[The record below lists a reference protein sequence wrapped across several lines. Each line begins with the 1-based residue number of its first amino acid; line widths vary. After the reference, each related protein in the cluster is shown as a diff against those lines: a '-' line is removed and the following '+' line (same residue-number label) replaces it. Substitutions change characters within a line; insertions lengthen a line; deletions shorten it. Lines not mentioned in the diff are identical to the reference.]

1 MSHKQGD
8 LLIMGEPQ
16 DRSHRDE
23 EHQQQLQPHSNIV
36 MVGKDYRVGKKIGNG
51 NFGELRLGKNLQ
63 TNEHVAIKMESTTR
77 SHGTWLP
84 LEYKFYRMMGSV
96 LGVPKCYYF
105 GQCGKYNALVIE
117 LLGLSLEDLFGLC
130 DNRFSLKTVL
140 MIAIQTVTR
149 VEAVHN
155 AKLVYRDIKPENF
168 LIGRQSTHR
177 DKIVHIVDFGLAKEY
192 IDPLTGRHIP
202 FKDHKSLTGTVR
214 YMSINTHLGREQ
226 SRRDDLEALGHMFM
240 YFLRGTLP
248 WQGLRADSLKERYK
262 KIGEVKR
269 STTVEELCGN
279 YPEAFATY
287 MRYSRGLE
295 FFEEP
300 DYDYLR
306 MLFADCLTQKGW
318 ENDGEYDW
326 TPKLRRRANH

>member
-1 MSHKQGD
+1 MSKHGD
-8 LLIMGEPQ
+8 VMVMADAQ
-16 DRSHRDE
+16 DRTHRDDD
-23 EHQQQLQPHSNIV
+23 HQQQLQPHSNIV

-155 AKLVYRDIKPENF
+155 AKLVYR
-168 LIGRQSTHR
+168 
-177 DKIVHIVDFGLAKEY
+177 
-192 IDPLTGRHIP
+192 
-202 FKDHKSLTGTVR
+202 
-214 YMSINTHLGREQ
+214 
-226 SRRDDLEALGHMFM
+226 
-240 YFLRGTLP
+240 
-248 WQGLRADSLKERYK
+248 
-262 KIGEVKR
+262 
-269 STTVEELCGN
+269 
-279 YPEAFATY
+279 
-287 MRYSRGLE
+287 
-295 FFEEP
+295 
-300 DYDYLR
+300 
-306 MLFADCLTQKGW
+306 
-318 ENDGEYDW
+318 
-326 TPKLRRRANH
+326 